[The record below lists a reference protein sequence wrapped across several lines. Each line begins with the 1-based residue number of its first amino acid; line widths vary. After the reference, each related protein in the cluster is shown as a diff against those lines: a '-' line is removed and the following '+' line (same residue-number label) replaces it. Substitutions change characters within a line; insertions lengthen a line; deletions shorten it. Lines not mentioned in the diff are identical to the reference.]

1 MVDLMAFSARETG
14 NRERQEDYA
23 VHEYIKTPNGVDLYI
38 AIACD
43 GAGGGEAGEMAARLT
58 ARSVIDHIEISEE
71 TNIPRL
77 LIEAVTSANELVYS
91 ELRGEGTSTVA
102 MIAIDLSDPTAPNG
116 RMFVASVGDSY
127 VCLVRDGQLIR
138 INIDHN
144 LANEYIYAGQMSVQ
158 EARRLANAEYPTR
171 VIGVNPDIQVD
182 IGFYAEK
189 GKNFVN
195 SRRAFNIGKIGMKL
209 EEGDTIFVSS
219 DGIFRVGQGNRRPY
233 VHKEELLRH
242 AMDDDAERTVRA
254 LFRYAAQRRPDDNLC
269 MSILMVPSRLR
280 RPVRASAEISWQQR
294 ILLGVFSV
302 ALLVIAAVVFLQ
314 FANSERQQDIADFQA
329 GVSTLENLVLTITP
343 EPTRASA
350 NQVGIQFFAE
360 PNADNALS
368 VPLFLRRTFTY
379 NDINYLKIDG
389 LNVQA
394 LPESFLPAGVFM
406 QASSSVEILEV
417 QNQAPESITLAV
429 DNDSNVFIN
438 AGEFS
443 SGGFRVQYV
452 PNDDFRLIT
461 RRSECLSVKHVT
473 AGDETLF
480 DVDTL
485 SFTCYTGDADSCNYR
500 SPDTSQP
507 QQMVIGTEYV
517 LDAETGELL
526 GTIEPEYD
534 DLTDYY
540 FSVNNLQG
548 EAVSATCLA
557 PYLDPDNDGVRYPED
572 ACEFEVGLAGNQGCP
587 AGVVPPTETSSE

>member
-23 VHEYIKTPNGVDLYI
+23 VHEYIKTPTGLNLYI

-58 ARSVIDHIEISEE
+58 ARSVIDHIEISDE

-91 ELRGEGTSTVA
+91 ELRGEGTSTVS

-116 RMFVASVGDSY
+116 RMFSASVGDSY
-127 VCLVRDGQLIR
+127 VCLIRDGKLVR
-138 INIDHN
+138 LNIDHN

-171 VIGVNPDIQVD
+171 IIGVNPEIQVD

-189 GKNFVN
+189 DKNFVN
-195 SRRAFNIGKIGMKL
+195 SRRAFKIGKLGMQL
-209 EEGDTIFVSS
+209 LEGDTVFVAS

-233 VHKEELLRH
+233 VHKDELLRH
-242 AMDDDAERTVRA
+242 ALDDDAERAVRA

-294 ILLGVFSV
+294 LLLGAITAVLIIV
-302 ALLVIAAVVFLQ
+302 AALAFLSLADTDRSTPEELLAVQGTDPAF
-314 FANSERQQDIADFQA
+314 I
-329 GVSTLENLVLTITP
+329 P

-350 NQVGIQFFAE
+350 NQIGIQFFAE
-360 PNADNALS
+360 PNAEDALS
-368 VPLFLRRTFTY
+368 VPLFLRRSFTY
-379 NDINYLKIDG
+379 NDVNYLKIDG
-389 LNVQA
+389 LNAQA
-394 LPESFLPAGVFM
+394 LPDTFLPANVYL
-406 QASSSVEILEV
+406 QADSSIEILEA
-417 QNQAPESITLAV
+417 QNQPPESITLAV
-429 DNDSNVFIN
+429 DASSDVFIN

-443 SGGFRVQYV
+443 SGGFRVQYI

-461 RRSECLSVKHVT
+461 RRSECISFKYTT
-473 AGDETLF
+473 AGVDTLF

-485 SFTCYTGDADSCNYR
+485 SLTCYTGDADSCNFR
-500 SPDTSQP
+500 SPSSSQP
-507 QQMVIGTEYV
+507 TQMSIGTEYV

-526 GTIEPEYD
+526 GRIEPQYENLTAYYD
-534 DLTDYY
+534 TVVTLHNNDLWA
-540 FSVNNLQG
+540 N
-548 EAVSATCLA
+548 CLGS
-557 PYLDPDNDGVRYPED
+557 YLDPDNDGVSYPDD
-572 ACEFEVGLAGNQGCP
+572 ACPFDLGLAGNRGCA
-587 AGVVPPTETSSE
+587 AGVVPPTETSGS